1 MTDSVVP
8 QQKGFLLGHS
18 SDRFHAAPSL
28 IQLPVLIAL
37 ITLGNV
43 YAYGL
48 DNNKEISLITDTWF
62 KITATV
68 RCNCDVAFG

>member
-1 MTDSVVP
+1 MIDSVVP

-28 IQLPVLIAL
+28 IQPSVLFAL

-48 DNNKEISLITDTWF
+48 DNNKEIFL
-62 KITATV
+62 
-68 RCNCDVAFG
+68 VANT